1 VIPDARERRGSRGRL
16 PRSGRG
22 SGSSIVAPPGKI
34 VRVLAIGAAALVLAC
49 SSPGRRLEAAT
60 ALRHAGD
67 AKGALAAYKA
77 ILAELGDG
85 PLPKDDAEVRWKA
98 LRFAGDVSYLEL
110 GDYTG
115 ALSYYR
121 RIVSLHPGSREAH
134 EARGIIGDIYRD
146 RFDDPLAA
154 IAQYADVAA
163 SDAKSAPTFQ
173 LKIARAYLAL
183 GRYEQ
188 ARTEARILREKW
200 PTDELADEAQ
210 LLAAQAWALEKRDEA
225 ALGAFQALIDRK
237 PRPDVAA
244 RALEGQAHI
253 HAQAARFDRALELYT
268 AALPSH
274 PNPDA
279 IRTNIEAVRERREK
293 AKTAT
298 PGDRAAA
305 FDQGKVK
312 RSPREE
318 P

>member
-1 VIPDARERRGSRGRL
+1 GL
-16 PRSGRG
+16 F
-22 SGSSIVAPPGKI
+22 
-34 VRVLAIGAAALVLAC
+34 LAAALALAC
-49 SSPGRRLEAAT
+49 GSAERRLEEAT

-67 AKGALAAYKA
+67 AKAALAAYKTV
-77 ILAELGDG
+77 LADLGEG
-85 PLPKDDAEVRWKA
+85 PLPRDQAAIRAKA
-98 LRFAGDVSYLEL
+98 LRYAGDVSYLEL

-121 RIVSLHPGSREAH
+121 RIVSLHPGSKEAH
-134 EARGIIGDIYRD
+134 EARGMIGDIYRD
-146 RFDDPLAA
+146 RFNDPLAA

-163 SDAKSAPTFQ
+163 SDAPMAPAFQ

-188 ARTEARILREKW
+188 ARTEARLLREKW
-200 PTDELADEAQ
+200 PLDVMADEAQ
-210 LLAAQAWALEKRDEA
+210 LLAAQAWALEKRNEE

-237 PRPDVAA
+237 PRPDIAA

-253 HAQAARFDRALELYT
+253 HAQASRFDRALELYT
-268 AALPSH
+268 AALPTH
-274 PNPDA
+274 PNPEA

-305 FDQGKVK
+305 FDQGKVR